1 MYKISYIYCQYKCTV
16 SAFRLLPWW
25 WKKMLFLFLLAGTM
39 IRKYPSFTRTCTGQS
54 LTVIYIWGGWLMDC
68 RGFIWTCNHGQKC
81 SYSYS
86 CQGESNVKPRII
98 RELQESWLMDCLLL
112 ILACKRIL
120 HNVCDWWI
128 GFFMVS
134 SNCICWTRIEM
145 ICDLF
150 VFFVLYPR
158 TLLMWIKKFQI
169 I

>member
-1 MYKISYIYCQYKCTV
+1 
-16 SAFRLLPWW
+16 
-25 WKKMLFLFLLAGTM
+25 MLFLFLLAGTM

-86 CQGESNVKPRII
+86 FHGESNVKPRII

-128 GFFMVS
+128 GFLWSLQIAFVELDLRWFVICLFFS
-134 SNCICWTRIEM
+134 FCIR
-145 ICDLF
+145 
-150 VFFVLYPR
+150 VRY
-158 TLLMWIKKFQI
+158 
-169 I
+169 